1 MLILPVRFI
10 GAVAL
15 WGLRFFGAVG
25 LVSARTLLHL
35 PRLDVREL
43 ARALVLFGYR
53 SLPLTLGAATL
64 IGATAVMQTSVYASQ
79 FGVRLYVGWA
89 AGFALVWKFG
99 PLLLGLIMAARI
111 GARNAAELALLTV
124 NGQMEGLRGISLDPF
139 RILVAPRVVASALCV
154 LALASVT
161 FLVGIIWESGGRL
174 LHAAPAAARLPR
186 VFEFMLRWAIW
197 WVASAKRRPSASPSR
212 SSPRRRGCGR
222 AVARRAWAGPRRP
235 PSSPAARPSLRSTS
249 SSPPGCRGSSAH
261 EQRPAP
267 RRRPGA
273 AAGPVREERAA

>member
-89 AGFALVWKFG
+89 AGFALVWEFG

-139 RILVAPRVVASALCV
+139 RILVAPRVVASALSV

-161 FLVGIIWESGGRL
+161 FLVGIIWEAVAAYFT
-174 LHAAPAAARLPR
+174 LHLPLR
-186 VFEFMLRWAIW
+186 AFFASFELMLRWGDLVGGICKATAFGIAIAVVSTAAGLRARGGAQGVGRAAAAAV
-197 WVASAKRRPSASPSR
+197 VASCAAIFALDFVLTPWLSR
-212 SSPRRRGCGR
+212 
-222 AVARRAWAGPRRP
+222 
-235 PSSPAARPSLRSTS
+235 LF
-249 SSPPGCRGSSAH
+249 
-261 EQRPAP
+261 
-267 RRRPGA
+267 GA
-273 AAGPVREERAA
+273 